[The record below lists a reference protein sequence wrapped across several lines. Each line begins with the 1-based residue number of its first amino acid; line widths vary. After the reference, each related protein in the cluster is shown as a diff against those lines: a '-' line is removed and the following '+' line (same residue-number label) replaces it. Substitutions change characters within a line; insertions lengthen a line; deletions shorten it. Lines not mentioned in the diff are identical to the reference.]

1 MGYWVAPYFYMLCKG
16 QRALAKTLTTHRI
29 STGHLLRLKIT
40 IGFLPGHWVWLCTE
54 KIFTFKNNLGILNLF
69 MPILF
74 LTFHFHEKKNDST
87 FRIVIVIL

>member
-1 MGYWVAPYFYMLCKG
+1 M
-16 QRALAKTLTTHRI
+16 
-29 STGHLLRLKIT
+29 
-40 IGFLPGHWVWLCTE
+40 WLCTE

-87 FRIVIVIL
+87 FRIVIVNLLTMKIKLTEILEFNNSNVRQDDGEKSGGLQVRGHLQEHTD